1 MDNPHP
7 ARSHAARLASLLQ
20 VELDDY
26 VKQNPDFASQ
36 SNKRGRAIFLICER
50 GFDVVT
56 PLLHE
61 FTYQAMAN
69 DVLPIEEGKT
79 YKYEFRGPTG
89 VEEKKATLDEKDTI
103 WTTIR
108 HMHMKDTIDKLMT
121 DFNKF
126 LQENTNFTDKLSHP
140 STITNFR
147 EKATSL
153 NDMRDMLA
161 TLPQFQETR
170 DQYSLHLT
178 MAEKCMEAFE
188 EKKLLEVGLVE
199 QVSLPLSL
207 KLILE
212 LCYWS
217 NPRREVSQD
226 RIGRSSPVTQQSFIR
241 VCFPS
246 LQSTQI

>member
-1 MDNPHP
+1 
-7 ARSHAARLASLLQ
+7 LLQ

-26 VKQNPDFASQ
+26 VKHNPDFASQ
-36 SNKRGRAIFLICER
+36 SNKRGRALFLICER

-69 DVLPIEEGKT
+69 DVLPIEEGRT
-79 YKYEFRGPTG
+79 YKYEFRGSTG
-89 VEEKKATLDEKDTI
+89 AEEKKATLDEKDTV
-103 WTTIR
+103 WTTVR
-108 HMHMKDTIDKLMT
+108 HMHMKDAIDKLMA

-126 LQENTNFTDKLSHP
+126 LQENTNFTDKLSHVP
-140 STITNFR
+140 TITDLR

-170 DQYSLHLT
+170 DQFSLHLN
-178 MAEKCMEAFE
+178 MAEKCMEVFE
-188 EKKLLEVGLVE
+188 EKKLLDVGLVE
-199 QVSLPLSL
+199 QVFRSWSL

-217 NPRREVSQD
+217 NPGREVPQD
-226 RIGRSSPVTQQSFIR
+226 TIGRYGTPTQQSCLR
-241 VCFPS
+241 VCFSS
-246 LQSTQI
+246 LQSKQI